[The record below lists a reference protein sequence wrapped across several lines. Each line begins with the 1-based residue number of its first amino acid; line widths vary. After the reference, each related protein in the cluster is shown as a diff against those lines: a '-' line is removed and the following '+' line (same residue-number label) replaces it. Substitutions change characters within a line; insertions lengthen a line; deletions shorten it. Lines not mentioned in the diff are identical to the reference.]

1 MNDFDEIDELKNMVF
16 ETNDFED
23 DETDIIEH
31 EDRIKK
37 VQEIK
42 DKVEELVSGIDD
54 KEFLKSSLKEIISTG
69 LITSKIIQNEVE
81 INGKGRDAECLST
94 LLNSVGSAVK
104 EFKNIDNDEEKL
116 KIEHEK
122 LEVKRL
128 AGSNGSVT
136 NQMFV
141 GTNNDMK
148 EMALKL
154 LEQSEEKIIEVEQE
168 D

>member
-116 KIEHEK
+116 KIEYEK
-122 LEVKRL
+122 LEVKRN

-154 LEQSEEKIIEVEQE
+154 LEQTEEKIIEV
-168 D
+168 DD